1 MQDAKGLAGLDEYQ
15 VIGWRG
21 WHHHMTLVLLAMLF
35 LLQLKR
41 TLQPQ
46 APMLTL
52 QDVHEILRVVMPRKD
67 VSFEE
72 VVELIRQKHLN
83 RWRSRKSY
91 LKKQKEQLDENRFL
105 I

>member
-1 MQDAKGLAGLDEYQ
+1 
-15 VIGWRG
+15 
-21 WHHHMTLVLLAMLF
+21 MTLVLLAMLF

-83 RWRSRKSY
+83 RWRSRNSY
-91 LKKQKEQLDENRFL
+91 LKKQKDHLDENRFL